1 MEWQTQLICFSDGLF
16 GLPSDCLYN
25 LGVQGRKLLS
35 TEKERVEFKCEK
47 GFITTEDG
55 EGVILVPDPP
65 NETESIQLQTLADRN
80 SRDLK
85 HAPPNIRKLT
95 EGKLTE
101 GIIDLLKELMAKRR
115 MDNEV
120 KKYWEWFNA
129 AQTEEEDERVIYF
142 TGRREII

>member
-1 MEWQTQLICFSDGLF
+1 M
-16 GLPSDCLYN
+16 YN
-25 LGVQGRKLLS
+25 VGVQGRKLLS

-120 KKYWEWFNA
+120 KKYWE
-129 AQTEEEDERVIYF
+129 
-142 TGRREII
+142 